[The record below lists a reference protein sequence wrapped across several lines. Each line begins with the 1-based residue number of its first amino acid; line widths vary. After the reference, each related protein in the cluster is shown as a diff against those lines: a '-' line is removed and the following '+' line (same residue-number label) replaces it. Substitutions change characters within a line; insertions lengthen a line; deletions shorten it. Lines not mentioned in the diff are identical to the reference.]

1 MHEGLKVTKVFM
13 RNWQKKVKKQLG
25 AFFIIIIMASCGAD
39 EEGCLDIQ
47 GTNFDV
53 SSDIACSDC
62 CTFPTLSMR
71 INHVKDD
78 SLTFSLDEAYL
89 DANNTPFVVN
99 SVQFYVS
106 ELELVRSNGETA
118 TISDEITVTLNDN
131 SAIDL
136 TDNVELYIK
145 NIGTYTEEDFGEVK
159 VTGTFTKIRFYVGL
173 NNPTNQVLPAS
184 VTSEHP
190 LAAQTESMYWNT
202 TDGYIFNKIGVQTD
216 TADATITTY
225 EIGTDGNQ
233 VLVELDYPLNIS
245 SGFDVDLNVNLDYG
259 KLLEGINFQLDD
271 AATVISKI
279 IGNTADSFSVTE

>member
-159 VTGTFTKIRFYVGL
+159 VTGTFTKIRFYIGL

-202 TDGYIFNKIGVQTD
+202 TD

-259 KLLEGINFQLDD
+259 KLLEGVSFQLDD